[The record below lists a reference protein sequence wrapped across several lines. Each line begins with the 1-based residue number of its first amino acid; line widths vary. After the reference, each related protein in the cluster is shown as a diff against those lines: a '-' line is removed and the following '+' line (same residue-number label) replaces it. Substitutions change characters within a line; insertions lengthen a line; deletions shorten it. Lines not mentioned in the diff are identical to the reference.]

1 MKSICS
7 FYFGQTGI
15 IFLVCRNK
23 DLLLHQSWPAPSS
36 PLPSTLR
43 LQLPY
48 HLSRPRTQKWSLT
61 SLCLLVPLPI
71 QLSGLYR
78 YPDISLNYPVIL
90 PCPQNHL
97 WKSDHVPD
105 IKLVLESRG
114 APSPIA
120 GHSIC
125 PESWYSD
132 SLASPLIDLPL
143 LPGLFNEWKRCE

>member
-1 MKSICS
+1 MTRS
-7 FYFGQTGI
+7 FFSPAIHPQATVALSPVQTQNSEMI
-15 IFLVCRNK
+15 SDFP
-23 DLLLHQSWPAPSS
+23 LLAS
-36 PLPSTLR
+36 
-43 LQLPY
+43 
-48 HLSRPRTQKWSLT
+48 LSQ
-61 SLCLLVPLPI
+61 LVPLPI

-97 WKSDHVPD
+97 RKSDHVPD

-143 LPGLFNEWKRCE
+143 LPRLFNE